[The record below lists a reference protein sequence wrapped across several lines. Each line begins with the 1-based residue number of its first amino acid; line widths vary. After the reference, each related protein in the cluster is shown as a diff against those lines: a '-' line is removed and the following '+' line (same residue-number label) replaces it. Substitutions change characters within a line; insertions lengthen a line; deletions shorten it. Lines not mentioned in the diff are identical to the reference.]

1 MSKPTNPALPKE
13 DLPRPDPRHTESP
26 FGAPTPCDS
35 LSQKRE
41 ARVSKHQSLKGLAE
55 RFRSDSHLGI
65 KKNER
70 PERGGGRSSQFL
82 LDRLICGGV

>member
-65 KKNER
+65 AKKTNAQTE
-70 PERGGGRSSQFL
+70 EAGAARSFYWT
-82 LDRLICGGV
+82 V